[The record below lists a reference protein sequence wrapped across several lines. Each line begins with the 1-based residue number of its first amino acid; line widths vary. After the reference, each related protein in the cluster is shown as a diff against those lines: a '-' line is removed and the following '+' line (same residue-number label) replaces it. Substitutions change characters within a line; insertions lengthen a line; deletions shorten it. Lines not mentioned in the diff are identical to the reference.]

1 MATAIADSGVL
12 TRAVREVMDEP
23 FPVVDWDA
31 PLDHVATLLSSA
43 TPAALVRRNGEYLG
57 IVTRYD
63 VLHKVAG
70 IR

>member
-1 MATAIADSGVL
+1 M
-12 TRAVREVMDEP
+12 RNQAVKSHVGFDTEVMDEP
-23 FPVVDWDA
+23 FPVVDADA
-31 PLDHVATLLSSA
+31 PLEHISTLLSSS